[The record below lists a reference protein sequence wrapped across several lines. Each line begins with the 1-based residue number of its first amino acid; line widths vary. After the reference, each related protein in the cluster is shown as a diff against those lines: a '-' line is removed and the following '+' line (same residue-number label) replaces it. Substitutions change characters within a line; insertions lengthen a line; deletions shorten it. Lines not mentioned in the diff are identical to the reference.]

1 MENNQMTEA
10 RTLLSHVK
18 GERIDKFLAST
29 QKDLSRSQIYIMMS
43 NGLVTVNG
51 NVVKPSYKLKQG
63 ELVELKVVYSGS
75 NNLIPQN
82 IPVDVVY
89 EDTDLLVIN
98 KRAGMVVHPGPGHN
112 IDTLA
117 NAILGR
123 MPNMVG
129 VGENFRPGIVH
140 RLDKNTS
147 GLMVIAKN
155 SKAHENVANQIKER
169 EVLKIYL
176 TLVTGTIVK
185 QEGIIIS
192 NIGRDPKN
200 RKRMAVVE
208 KGKYSE
214 SWYKVVE
221 KFDKYTLL
229 EVTLKT
235 GRTHQIRVHFS
246 SIGHPIFGDI
256 QYGVRNPMV
265 NRHFL
270 HSSKLGFRLPSTGTY
285 VEFESDIPYDLHNVL
300 NEIRDNN

>member
-1 MENNQMTEA
+1 
-10 RTLLSHVK
+10 
-18 GERIDKFLAST
+18 
-29 QKDLSRSQIYIMMS
+29 
-43 NGLVTVNG
+43 
-51 NVVKPSYKLKQG
+51 
-63 ELVELKVVYSGS
+63 
-75 NNLIPQN
+75 
-82 IPVDVVY
+82 
-89 EDTDLLVIN
+89 
-98 KRAGMVVHPGPGHN
+98 MVVHPGPGHN

-176 TLVTGTIVK
+176 TLVTGTIAK